1 MMNAVTKNW
10 ISEDEIRQMTNLAM
24 GKLTTLTKIEK
35 LSGGFCSAVYLVE
48 TTEQKMVLKIAS
60 GEEVKIM
67 RHEREYIKTEADM
80 LKLFNEKL
88 DIPMPELIFYDDSCR
103 ICAVPYFFMSYL
115 KGTPLLHVKDITDC
129 QRAEVKEKIGN
140 ITSKMCSLKADVFG
154 IPNMPETYC
163 DKNSDFVYLLF
174 DWLLMDAEEKNIAI
188 PEIEPDDLRKL
199 IKESAKELDEAT
211 TPSYAHTD
219 TWDGNLMISG
229 GKLAG
234 LIDYAA
240 VLYGDPLLSHDF
252 HDFGDAPN
260 PDFLRGYGKTEFTEN
275 EKIRIQIYRIW
286 QRLGM
291 VVERGY
297 REYDDPHMYEW
308 VLDEFANEVQK
319 LRTGKF

>member
-10 ISEDEIRQMTNLAM
+10 ISEDVIRQMTNRAM
-24 GKLTTLTKIEK
+24 GKKTTVTKIEK
-35 LSGGFCSAVYLVE
+35 MSGGFCSAVYLVE

-60 GEEVKIM
+60 GTDVKIM
-67 RHEREYIKTEADM
+67 RHERKYIQTEAEM

-88 DIPMPELIFYDDSCR
+88 DIPMPKIIFYDDSGETCT
-103 ICAVPYFFMSYL
+103 VPYFFMSYL
-115 KGTPLLHVKDITDC
+115 EGIPLSHNKDITDC

-140 ITSKMCSLKADVFG
+140 ITYKMCSLEADVFG
-154 IPNMPETYC
+154 IPNIPESYC
-163 DKNSDFVYLLF
+163 EKNSDFVYFIF
-174 DWLLMDAEEKNIAI
+174 DWLLLDAEEKNIAI
-188 PEIEPDDLRKL
+188 PGIEPNELRKL
-199 IKESAKELDEAT
+199 IRKFAKELDEVT
-211 TPSYAHTD
+211 IPSYAHTD
-219 TWDGNLMISG
+219 TWDGNLMINC
-229 GKLAG
+229 GKLTG

-240 VLYGDPLLSHDF
+240 VLWGNPLLSHDF

-260 PDFLRGYGKTEFTEN
+260 PNFLKGYGKTEFTQN

-308 VLDEFANEVQK
+308 VLDEFAHEVQK
-319 LRTGKF
+319 LKTGNF